1 MRVFLRKPIA
11 LLVWL
16 SLLTPQGWGQDPFQI
31 TAEAQKPTTD
41 RAGAQNGASA
51 AAMAAAAMAQLSCI
65 QMMKEAQETGD
76 KKLML
81 MAMQMCAQ
89 AAALMANSQQNKEG
103 ASKITSG
110 SAAASTA
117 SPQPKEA
124 RIDTN
129 PKSDDFNLDIKAD
142 DKVTNSE
149 SNTSLPSFAANNASS
164 ESDPVLTKDK
174 TFSGEVTPVPLAS
187 GSAPASSNLT
197 VNESSGGTGNSVAGI
212 PGSLVNSGFNRL
224 NQLGNSS
231 SSVTSTADSDSKKKM
246 GKGPNG
252 ASSSGDSAGSSPEG
266 EGSAFDNF
274 MARMMGGGA
283 NNSTTASLGGGLVDL
298 AYGLQGSANQRP
310 LTIFEFASSQY
321 QKAKTERGA
330 LQKFSSS
337 SKASISRGIAS
348 E

>member
-1 MRVFLRKPIA
+1 MREFLKKPIA

-16 SLLTPQGWGQDPFQI
+16 SLITSQGSAQDPFQI

-110 SAAASTA
+110 SAAASNPA
-117 SPQPKEA
+117 PQSKEA
-124 RIDTN
+124 KIDTN
-129 PKSDDFNLDIKAD
+129 PKSDDFNFDLKAD
-142 DKVTNSE
+142 EKATDTS
-149 SNTSLPSFAANNASS
+149 SNTALPSFAANETSS
-164 ESDPVLTKDK
+164 QSDPLLTKEK

-187 GSAPASSNLT
+187 GSAPASSTLT
-197 VNESSGGTGNSVAGI
+197 ANESSGGSNSLLGGVSGPLA
-212 PGSLVNSGFNRL
+212 NSGLNRSIPM
-224 NQLGNSS
+224 GTAGASI
-231 SSVTSTADSDSKKKM
+231 TSNGEAENKKKNTQATN
-246 GKGPNG
+246 GKL
-252 ASSSGDSAGSSPEG
+252 SSGDSDSSPSEAD
-266 EGSAFDNF
+266 GSAFDNF

-283 NNSTTASLGGGLVDL
+283 GNSATASLGGGLVDL
-298 AYGLQGSANQRP
+298 ALGLQGSPNQRP

-321 QKAKTERGA
+321 QKAKVERGA
-330 LQKFSSS
+330 LQKSNSP